1 MKKEAKDALRKSVQN
16 LVSSNLSAD
25 QQNPLSQ
32 QARRMALTEGQ
43 VLHISPVVD
52 KKGESTMTVDHI
64 TNADGTVGNAFFGFN
79 TDEEIVVTTSQ
90 IARRGNGMKLQGGT
104 TEDMLIDFCEKVTD
118 AWEKNAAVQ
127 GYKGPA
133 VKVTELRTRP
143 GRNGLQVIP
152 MFQVT
157 W

>member
-1 MKKEAKDALRKSVQN
+1 MQNSAKTKALQSMQAI
-16 LVSSNLSAD
+16 VSANISAD

-32 QARRMALTEGQ
+32 TVRRMALTEGQ
-43 VLHISPVVD
+43 VLHINHAVNEQ
-52 KKGESTMTVDHI
+52 GESALVVDHI
-64 TNADGTVGNAFFGFN
+64 TNPDGTVGNAFFGFN
-79 TDEEIVVTTSQ
+79 TAEEIVLTTSQ
-90 IARRGNGMKLQGGT
+90 IARRGNGMGLAGET
-104 TEDMLIDFCEKVTD
+104 NEAMLMDFTEKVEN
-118 AWEKNAAVQ
+118 AWEKNASVQ

>member
-1 MKKEAKDALRKSVQN
+1 MKKEVKTKALQSMQAI
-16 LVSSNLSAD
+16 VSANISAD

-32 QARRMALTEGQ
+32 TARRMALTEGQ
-43 VLHISPVVD
+43 TLHISHTVND
-52 KKGESTMTVDHI
+52 KGESTLKPDHI
-64 TNADGTVGNAFFGFN
+64 TNPDGTVGNAFFGYD
-79 TDEEIVVTTSQ
+79 TAEEIMLTTSQ
-90 IARRGNGMKLQGGT
+90 IARKGNGMGLQGAT
-104 TEDMLIDFCEKVTD
+104 NEEMLMDFTEKVED
-118 AWEKNAAVQ
+118 AWEKNANVQ

>member
-1 MKKEAKDALRKSVQN
+1 MKKEAKDAARKSMQDI
-16 LVSSNLSAD
+16 VSKNISAD

-32 QARRMALTEGQ
+32 TVRRMALTEGQ
-43 VLHISPVVD
+43 VIHFNHCVND
-52 KKGESTMTVDHI
+52 KGESTLVPDHI
-64 TNADGTVGNAFFGFN
+64 TNVDGTVGNAFFGYN
-79 TDEEIVVTTSQ
+79 TAEEIVVTTNQ
-90 IARRGNGMKLQGGT
+90 IARRGNGLGLTGAT
-104 TEDMLIDFCEKVTD
+104 NEDMLVDFTEKVED
-118 AWEKNAAVQ
+118 AWEKNKAVV

-133 VKVTELRTRP
+133 VKVLELRTRP